1 MTTQPPDKPID
12 QVSVGTS
19 LEFQRNI
26 RTLKKRYRNI
36 GKDIRP
42 TLEQIQAG
50 QLPGDQITGISFV
63 VYKVRAR
70 NQDIQKGK
78 SAGYRIIYQVESQDS
93 VILIAIYSKSDRADM
108 SIQAIKKIIA
118 EISKADD

>member
-1 MTTQPPDKPID
+1 MTTQPPNQPID
-12 QVSVGTS
+12 HVSVGTS

-50 QLPGDQITGISFV
+50 QLPGDQITGTSFV

-70 NQDIQKGK
+70 NRDIQKGK
-78 SAGYRIIYQVESQDS
+78 SAGYRIIYQVKSRDS
-93 VILIAIYSKSDRADM
+93 IMLIAIYSKSDRAGM